1 MSAIKAAL
9 EACGKSAGI
18 GEHIAEESFGKL
30 KDALR
35 EEKDNLRDAERKQNQ
50 IHRTKNDD
58 HFRNQRLK
66 MERLE
71 DEIVDKINI
80 DLQDLRNRQS
90 EFTIVL
96 YGRTMAG
103 KSTLMSILTQ
113 DNYDKIGKGAQRTT
127 TDVRSYE
134 WNGLK
139 IWDVPGIA
147 AFGEG
152 GRNDDKLALEKAKTA
167 DLALF
172 LITDDAP
179 QPEEAIRLAEL
190 KALGKPVLGIVNVK
204 QPLTPDAGNAKRKL
218 DIRQIQKRLNDN
230 ARLKEIVR
238 QFQDFAKK
246 GDSKTFEGGYN
257 FDDVPFVYSHL
268 LSAQFSRQEK
278 SQELYNLSNFKVVE
292 DFIQE
297 KIIADGP
304 FVRIK
309 TFIETLSRPTQSAV
323 AEFYGLSAET
333 FYAWKAYNE
342 KIDELDNWRKRFR
355 EEVFNGRCKTFY
367 SNLESQIDRKISY
380 VVDNYYDSDKAGD
393 AWKSSLE
400 ELKLNSQCEI
410 FINKI
415 SEDAKE
421 KCRRLAAELTS
432 DLSYS
437 GISIDVQKISMDE
450 ITDWQGTAFTIAPIL
465 IAIPGIGWAG
475 AAIFA
480 FLAWLFGDSKEKKIR
495 EAKAELRQILEEQK
509 QEILK
514 KIGAAVDDNLNK
526 GVFQRQIY
534 GFVEALRDMRSM
546 MRGLAHRQNKVADA
560 INEQYRDLNY
570 ELFRNAAMYL
580 QIDYPEKVLTARV
593 VGKKMLVFST
603 TAGSEEIAEK
613 FSNLI
618 GEKVEFHRKDEANY
632 VVEKFIL
639 QSEFDMFKFG
649 DMYFLQLPE
658 YKKGEFKN
666 KYDQIQLAQQL
677 LKDPLIFR

>member
-268 LSAQFSRQEK
+268 LSAQFSRQENN
-278 SQELYNLSNFKVVE
+278 SELYNLSNFKVVE

-342 KIDELDNWRKRFR
+342 KIDELDNWRRRFVD
-355 EEVFNGRCKTFY
+355 EVQNRYNTFY
-367 SNLESQIDRKISY
+367 SDLESQIDRKISY
-380 VVDNYYDSDKAGD
+380 VVDNYYDSDKAGA

-495 EAKAELRQILEEQK
+495 EAKAELRKILEEQK

-514 KIGAAVDDNLNK
+514 KIGDAVNDNLDK
-526 GVFQRQIY
+526 GVFQIQID
-534 GFVEALRDMRSM
+534 GFVKSLRDMREM
-546 MRGLAHRQNKVADA
+546 MRGLAYRQNKVADA

-580 QIDYPEKVLTARV
+580 QIDHHEKVLTARV

-603 TAGSEEIAEK
+603 TAVSEEIAEK

-658 YKKGEFKN
+658 YKKAEFKN